1 MSIENVGVDYARALT
16 WVAQGPIAT
25 VYAARSAGG
34 GAEAVK
40 VFPERFDRD
49 TAAWLDRERKALD
62 ATRST
67 PSLLPIEG
75 LVEFP
80 QGRSGVRMRLC
91 DGSLAGLLD
100 AGVRLPVSDVLRL
113 GAAVASALA
122 AAHRV
127 DVLHGGVTPHNVLYR
142 ASGEFFLADF
152 GQALRRR
159 FPRDPMYAVEYT
171 APETLRDDTLST
183 ASDLYGLGAV
193 LYTVLTGAPPFPRRT
208 GQQPGERI
216 LQVLREPVAPIR
228 GAGVPAGLSEMV
240 IRLLAKEPDDR
251 PHEASAVAE
260 LFENLRRSPESRGVP
275 APVQESPDRA
285 EAAAEPE
292 ASDDEPEQEH
302 VEFDDFAE
310 LPRAGAP
317 AVPPVPSPSPSSSV
331 SPTSPTS
338 PSSPAE
344 PVVRPPA
351 PANPGGRTLIRTF
364 GGPAAA
370 TRNSASGN
378 GWRTGILVG
387 AGVVV
392 VGLAVVP
399 MLAGPEKVSG
409 QASPITL
416 AAQPANG
423 MPPGEA
429 APDMHLELAQPADL
443 GDRVRLSWRADGDL
457 DFAVVVA
464 GERIDTMVLVAHRQR
479 AMDVPVDPAR
489 RYCFQIRATDG
500 RHVYTSTPVPIRG
513 GHCTP

>member
-1 MSIENVGVDYARALT
+1 MSIENAAVDLRL
-16 WVAQGPIAT
+16 VAQGPIAT
-25 VYAARSAGG
+25 VYAARSADG

-62 ATRST
+62 TARST

-113 GAAVASALA
+113 GAAIASALA

-193 LYTVLTGAPPFPRRT
+193 LYTLLTGAPPFPRRT

-228 GAGVPAGLSEMV
+228 GTQVPAGLSEMV
-240 IRLLAKEPDDR
+240 IRLLAKEPDER
-251 PHEASAVAE
+251 PHEAGAVAE
-260 LFENLRRSPESRGVP
+260 LFENLRRAPQGHGVP
-275 APVQESPDRA
+275 APVQEQL
-285 EAAAEPE
+285 PE
-292 ASDDEPEQEH
+292 RTETTAVPETPEDEPERED

-310 LPRAGAP
+310 LPRPSPVSPAP
-317 AVPPVPSPSPSSSV
+317 APV
-331 SPTSPTS
+331 
-338 PSSPAE
+338 PAE
-344 PVVRPPA
+344 PVAPPPA

-364 GGPAAA
+364 GGPATA
-370 TRNSASGN
+370 TRNTASGA

-409 QASPITL
+409 QASPVTL
-416 AAQPANG
+416 VAQPANG
-423 MPPGEA
+423 MPPAEQ

-500 RHVYTSTPVPIRG
+500 RHVYTSAPVPIRG
-513 GHCTP
+513 GRCTP